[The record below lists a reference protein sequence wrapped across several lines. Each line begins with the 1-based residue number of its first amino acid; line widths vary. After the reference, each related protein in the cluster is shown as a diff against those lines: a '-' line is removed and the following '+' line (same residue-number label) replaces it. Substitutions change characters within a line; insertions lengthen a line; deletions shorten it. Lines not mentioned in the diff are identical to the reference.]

1 MLFVIKPNVRGCL
14 MDFIIKMAIGCVA
27 GFVITFV
34 LLQFLPAEKI
44 ILGHD
49 RGRKFAQGAEV
60 NIGKPTGVGFY
71 FTLVF
76 LIVSAVVCFIVKPV
90 TTTKGLFESGN
101 AVAGLG
107 FGLLAV
113 LAEMVTGWLDDR
125 SKNPWNEYVKGAL
138 DVVVSLIGAFICVHF
153 FGTRVYIAI
162 TGAYFDIH
170 PVLFY
175 ILAVILFIVS
185 INATNATDGIDGL
198 SGSLSIIAVFTTF
211 LMGFMAASVFD
222 FNSILVTAVFMP
234 CVLAYL
240 LFNFHP
246 SKMLMGDAGSRSLG
260 FFIAFFAIYCRVPF
274 LYFIIGLPFLCDGG
288 ISILKITV
296 GRLTKK
302 KIILF
307 KNITTPLHDELRKNR
322 KFSVR
327 KVWFVLVI
335 ASALI
340 DIIYVL
346 TASMLRLSGVV

>member
-1 MLFVIKPNVRGCL
+1 
-14 MDFIIKMAIGCVA
+14 MDFIIKMAISCVA
-27 GFVITFV
+27 AFAITFI
-34 LLQFLPAEKI
+34 LLQFLPGEKI

-71 FTLVF
+71 FILVF
-76 LIVSAVVCFIVKPV
+76 LIVTAVVCFIVKPV
-90 TTTKGLFESGN
+90 HSGKGIFESGN

-107 FGLLAV
+107 FGLIAV
-113 LAEMVTGWLDDR
+113 CAEMVTGWLDDR

-175 ILAVILFIVS
+175 FLAVILFIVS

-198 SGSLSIIAVFTTF
+198 SGSLSVVAVFTTF

-222 FNSILVTAVFMP
+222 SNSILVTAIFVP
-234 CVLAYL
+234 CLLAYL
-240 LFNFHP
+240 LFNFNP

-260 FFIAFFAIYCRVPF
+260 FFIAFFAIYCRIPF
-274 LYFIIGLPFLCDGG
+274 IYFIIGLPFLCDGG

-307 KNITTPLHDELRKNR
+307 KSITTPLHDELRKNR
-322 KFSVR
+322 KFSVK
-327 KVWFVLVI
+327 KVWFTLVI
-335 ASALI
+335 ASALV
-340 DIIYVL
+340 DVIYVL

>member
-1 MLFVIKPNVRGCL
+1 
-14 MDFIIKMAIGCVA
+14 MDLIIKMAVGCVA
-27 GFVITFV
+27 SFAIT
-34 LLQFLPAEKI
+34 LLLLKFLPGEKI

-49 RGRKFAQGAEV
+49 RGRKFAQGSEV

-71 FTLVF
+71 FSLVF
-76 LIVSAVVCFIVKPV
+76 LIVSAVICFVINPV
-90 TTTKGLFESGN
+90 TSDKGLFESGN

-107 FGLLAV
+107 FGLIAV

-125 SKNPWNEYVKGAL
+125 SKNAWNEYIKGAL

-153 FGTRVYIAI
+153 FGTRVYLGI

-170 PVLFY
+170 PVVFY

-198 SGSLSIIAVFTTF
+198 SGSLSILSVVTTF
-211 LMGFMAASVFD
+211 AIASIAGTVVD
-222 FNSILVTAVFMP
+222 NNAVLLTVAFVP
-234 CVLAYL
+234 ALLAYL
-240 LFNFHP
+240 IFNFNP

-307 KNITTPLHDELRKNR
+307 KSITTPLHDELRKNR
-322 KFSVR
+322 KFSVK
-327 KVWFVLVI
+327 KVWSTLVI
-335 ASALI
+335 AAAII
-340 DIIYVL
+340 DILYIAA
-346 TASMLRLSGVV
+346 TAILRAAHIV

>member
-1 MLFVIKPNVRGCL
+1 MN
-14 MDFIIKMAIGCVA
+14 FIIKMAISCVA
-27 GFVITFV
+27 AFAITFI
-34 LLQFLPAEKI
+34 LLQFLPGEKI

-71 FTLVF
+71 FILVF
-76 LIVSAVVCFIVKPV
+76 LIVTAIACFIVKPV
-90 TTTKGLFESGN
+90 HSGQGIFESGN

-107 FGLLAV
+107 FGLIAV
-113 LAEMVTGWLDDR
+113 CAEMVTGWLDDR

-198 SGSLSIIAVFTTF
+198 SGSLSVVAVFTTF

-222 FNSILVTAVFMP
+222 SNSILVTAIFVP
-234 CVLAYL
+234 CLLAYL
-240 LFNFHP
+240 LFNFNP

-260 FFIAFFAIYCRVPF
+260 FFIAFFAIYCRIPF
-274 LYFIIGLPFLCDGG
+274 IYFIIGLPFLCDGG

-307 KNITTPLHDELRKNR
+307 KSITTPLHDELRKNR
-322 KFSVR
+322 KFSVK
-327 KVWFVLVI
+327 KVWFTLVI

-340 DIIYVL
+340 DVIYVL